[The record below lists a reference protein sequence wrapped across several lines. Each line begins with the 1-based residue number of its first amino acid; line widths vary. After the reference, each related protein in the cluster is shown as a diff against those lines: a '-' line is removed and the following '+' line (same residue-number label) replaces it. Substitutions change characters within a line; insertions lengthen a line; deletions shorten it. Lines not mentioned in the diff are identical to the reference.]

1 MIPFE
6 LVSPERRLATME
18 VQGVR
23 IPGSEGDMT
32 VMAHHA
38 PLISTL
44 RPGIL
49 GIESSE
55 EPQEYIVFGGFT
67 QVTAER
73 VSVLAERAVPKSE
86 FTEEILST
94 EIEQA
99 ENAVTKA
106 EASSDHA
113 AIDGATKRLADIRAL
128 AAHVA

>member
-6 LVSPERRLATME
+6 LVSPERRLAAME

-32 VMAHHA
+32 VMANHA

-55 EPQEYIVFGGFT
+55 TAQEYIVFGGFT

-73 VSVLAERAVPKSE
+73 VSVLAERAIPKSE
-86 FTEEILST
+86 FTQEILN
-94 EIEQA
+94 EAIEQA
-99 ENAVTKA
+99 ESDVTRTKTLSDPAV
-106 EASSDHA
+106 
-113 AIDGATKRLADIRAL
+113 IDAATKRLADIKVL
-128 AAHVA
+128 SAHIA